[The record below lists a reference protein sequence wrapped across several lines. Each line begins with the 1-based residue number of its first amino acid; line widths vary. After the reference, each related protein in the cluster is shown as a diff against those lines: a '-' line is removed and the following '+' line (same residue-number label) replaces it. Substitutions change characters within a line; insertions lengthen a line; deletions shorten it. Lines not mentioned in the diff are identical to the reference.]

1 MTIMKPVIKIKPM
14 IVPTMPK
21 NQIMP
26 KLSKNKDFLRLKPAE
41 KIIGGKIMAKNN
53 SFENYISVFRP

>member
-1 MTIMKPVIKIKPM
+1 MRIIKPVIKIKPI

-41 KIIGGKIMAKNN
+41 KMMGGKIMAKN
-53 SFENYISVFRP
+53 SSLEN